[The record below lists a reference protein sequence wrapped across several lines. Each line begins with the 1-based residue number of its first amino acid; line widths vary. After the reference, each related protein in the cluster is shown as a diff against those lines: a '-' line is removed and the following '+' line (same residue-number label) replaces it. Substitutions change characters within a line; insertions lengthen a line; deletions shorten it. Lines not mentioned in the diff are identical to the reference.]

1 MTVTDLVD
9 AHDEVWFSSPQ
20 IQPHSQPICNLVVK
34 PFVRAFPTSE
44 GKTVHENHQHPCA
57 DLQPSQV
64 RIRKSSA
71 YTKILSFLTYF
82 GISGHQFLIP
92 KHSKKLLEDDH
103 SHEISEISILK
114 IEQNQNRQKTSQMF
128 EKFQTSTESLG
139 QNAPNLWTKDVLWST
154 VGQVLDF
161 KKQASRNQ
169 TCV

>member
-71 YTKILSFLTYF
+71 YTIILSFLTYF
-82 GISGHQFLIP
+82 VISGHEFLIP

-114 IEQNQNRQKTSQMF
+114 IK
-128 EKFQTSTESLG
+128 
-139 QNAPNLWTKDVLWST
+139 
-154 VGQVLDF
+154 
-161 KKQASRNQ
+161 
-169 TCV
+169 